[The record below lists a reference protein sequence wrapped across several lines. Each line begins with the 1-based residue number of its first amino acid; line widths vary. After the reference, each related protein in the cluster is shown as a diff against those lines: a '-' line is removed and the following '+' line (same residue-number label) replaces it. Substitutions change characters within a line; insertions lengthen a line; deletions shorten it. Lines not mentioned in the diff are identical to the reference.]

1 MPGPTAPNSH
11 TDIAHRYPN
20 GINTQMNHLLS
31 RHAELLYLIPITLL
45 IGSYYF
51 WQRRT
56 QQQTL
61 IKQQAAALAGLTQ
74 PASLHP
80 VIDPNKCLGCGACVK
95 ACPEGEILG
104 LVQGKALLIE
114 PANCIGHGAC
124 QQACPFDA
132 ISLVFGTAERGIDI
146 PNVSDSFE
154 TSRNGVY
161 IAGELGGMG
170 LIRNAV
176 TQGVQAVEGMV
187 KTLRSAR
194 SRAHKSDYDLVIVGA
209 GPAGI
214 AAALTAMHHK
224 LKAVVIEQDTFGG
237 TVAHF
242 PRNKIVM
249 TSPVTLP
256 LVGEVKFRET
266 SKEALLEFWRDI
278 IDTHQPDIRY
288 SQQMTG
294 LEGDA
299 GAFTVT
305 TTTSTYKCSA
315 LLLCLGRRGTP
326 RTLDVPG
333 DEQNKV
339 IYRLD
344 DPVQHA
350 NQHVLVVGGGDSAL
364 EAASTLA
371 EASCA
376 SVTLSYRSGSFSRAK
391 PKNRDRANKLAETG
405 RLRLEME
412 STVDSIGTDDVTL
425 NLKAEQVTLPND
437 AIIVCAGGILP
448 TGFLKSIGITV
459 DTKYG
464 SL

>member
-1 MPGPTAPNSH
+1 
-11 TDIAHRYPN
+11 
-20 GINTQMNHLLS
+20 MNHLLS
-31 RHAELLYLIPITLL
+31 SNAELLYLIPITLL
-45 IGSYYF
+45 VGGYYF

-56 QQQTL
+56 QRRTL
-61 IKQQAAALAGLTQ
+61 LKQQAAKATGLTQ

-104 LVQGKALLIE
+104 LVQGKALLVE

-146 PNVSDSFE
+146 PNVSERFE
-154 TSRNGVY
+154 TSRDGVY

-176 TQGVQAVEGMV
+176 TQGVQAVEGIA
-187 KTLRSAR
+187 KTLKSAR
-194 SRAHKSDYDLVIVGA
+194 SSGGSNDYDLVIVGA

-224 LKAVVIEQDTFGG
+224 LRAVVIEQDTLGG

-249 TSPVTLP
+249 TSPVTIP

-305 TTTSTYKCSA
+305 TTTDTYKCNA

-344 DPVQHA
+344 DPAQHSG
-350 NQHVLVVGGGDSAL
+350 QHVLVVGGGDSAL
-364 EAASTLA
+364 EAACALA
-371 EASCA
+371 EADCA
-376 SVTLSYRSGSFSRAK
+376 SVTLSYRSSSFSRAK
-391 PKNRDRANKLAETG
+391 PKNRDRASKLAEHGT
-405 RLRLEME
+405 LTLELE
-412 STVDSIGTDDVTL
+412 STVESIGLDDVTL
-425 NLKAEQVTLPND
+425 NLKTGQTTLPND

-464 SL
+464 SV

>member
-1 MPGPTAPNSH
+1 
-11 TDIAHRYPN
+11 
-20 GINTQMNHLLS
+20 MNHLLS

-176 TQGVQAVEGMV
+176 TQGVQAVEGIV

>member
-1 MPGPTAPNSH
+1 
-11 TDIAHRYPN
+11 
-20 GINTQMNHLLS
+20 MNHLLS
-31 RHAELLYLIPITLL
+31 SNAELLYLIPITLL
-45 IGSYYF
+45 VGSYYF
-51 WQRRT
+51 WQRQIQMR
-56 QQQTL
+56 TL
-61 IKQQAAALAGLTQ
+61 IKQQAAAAAGLTQ
-74 PASLHP
+74 PGSLHP
-80 VIDPNKCLGCGACVK
+80 VINPNKCLGCGACVK

-104 LVQGKALLIE
+104 LVQGKALLVE

-154 TSRNGVY
+154 TSRKGVY

-176 TQGVQAVEGMV
+176 TQGVQAVEGIA
-187 KTLRSAR
+187 KTLKRAR
-194 SRAHKSDYDLVIVGA
+194 SSGGNNDCDLVIVGA

-214 AAALTAMHHK
+214 AAALTAMRHK

-237 TVAHF
+237 TVSHF

-249 TSPVTLP
+249 TSPVNIP

-288 SQQMTG
+288 SQQMTALG
-294 LEGDA
+294 GDA

-305 TTTSTYKCSA
+305 TTTDSYQCSA

-333 DEQNKV
+333 DDQNKV

-344 DPVQHA
+344 DPAQH
-350 NQHVLVVGGGDSAL
+350 NGQHVLVVGGGDSAL
-364 EAASTLA
+364 EAACTLA
-371 EASCA
+371 EADCA
-376 SVTLSYRSGSFSRAK
+376 SVTLSYRSSSFSRAK
-391 PKNRDRANKLAETG
+391 PKNHDRASKLAENGALT
-405 RLRLEME
+405 LELE
-412 STVDSIGTDDVTL
+412 STVERIGTDDVTL
-425 NLKAEQVTLPND
+425 NLKTGQSTLPND

-464 SL
+464 SA